1 VLVVPG
7 RAQWP
12 EFAVPHVLVLT
23 RDNLRHASIA
33 TTSIYLQSD
42 EVKRARQMNQAFA
55 AR

>member
-1 VLVVPG
+1 MHSCVRSGAILTLPNK
-7 RAQWP
+7 
-12 EFAVPHVLVLT
+12 AV

-42 EVKRARQMNQAFA
+42 KVKRARQMNQAFA